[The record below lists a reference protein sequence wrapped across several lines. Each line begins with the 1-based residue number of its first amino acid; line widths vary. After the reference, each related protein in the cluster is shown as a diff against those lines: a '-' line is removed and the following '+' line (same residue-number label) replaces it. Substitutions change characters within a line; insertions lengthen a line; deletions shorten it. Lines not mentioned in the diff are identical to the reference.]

1 MGSSLRPDD
10 CAAVVRLGHAVS
22 VSAGSTRLSQRMAHA
37 IQRPRALCSQRSI
50 VEHRG
55 LRRTRTTRRFDRRR
69 ARVHPPGTTSGSRPP
84 RRVRAV
90 WTSARLRSALPG
102 VRRLLT
108 ENASCRPLSCPTTRS
123 SRQGPRDTACML
135 PLSGVRAPRSQ
146 WDPTDERCS
155 RHGPRDT
162 PRVAQELRPRRIA
175 RGSRLAMPCEEPA
188 GRFLRL
194 Q

>member
-50 VEHRG
+50 VEHRS

-108 ENASCRPLSCPTTRS
+108 EYASCRPLSCPTKRS
-123 SRQGPRDTACML
+123 SRQ
-135 PLSGVRAPRSQ
+135 
-146 WDPTDERCS
+146 
-155 RHGPRDT
+155 GPRDT

-175 RGSRLAMPCEEPA
+175 RGSRLAMPSEEPA